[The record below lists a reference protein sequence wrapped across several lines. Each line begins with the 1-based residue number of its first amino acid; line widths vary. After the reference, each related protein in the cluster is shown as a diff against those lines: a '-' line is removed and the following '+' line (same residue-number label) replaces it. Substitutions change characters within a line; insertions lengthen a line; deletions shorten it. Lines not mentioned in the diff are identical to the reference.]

1 MAPHGPQN
9 ICFFLMCPFMRNVD
23 GYVCNSSV
31 MHLTIQLPEYVK
43 LYFKKTNKKSF
54 KNFSRDFT

>member
-1 MAPHGPQN
+1 
-9 ICFFLMCPFMRNVD
+9 MCPFMRNVD

-31 MHLTIQLPEYVK
+31 MHVTIQLPEYVK